1 MLDLNAVESVI
12 GMPLKSFMGEDM
24 GHVVDILVTPRG
36 DVRAAVIDFGGMLG
50 VGSRKVAV
58 DWTTLKFGGEGKD
71 AQAVLALTRNQVRVA
86 PEYKVGDPVVVLELP
101 KMEPARM
108 EPAKAEPNKMEPAK
122 AGSKSEEP
130 KPAPKSEPKAAP
142 RAGDAPAGDTRK

>member
-101 KMEPARM
+101 KMEPAKAEPNTM
-108 EPAKAEPNKMEPAK
+108 EPAKAV
-122 AGSKSEEP
+122 SKSEES
-130 KPAPKSEPKAAP
+130 KPAPRSPPKAAP
-142 RAGDAPAGDTRK
+142 SAVAPAGDTRK